1 MNYLIQNASRAMLE
15 KLMKLLSHVWLFV
28 TPWTVARQTPL
39 SMGFT
44 RQEYW
49 SGLPCPSPGD
59 LPDPGIE
66 PGSSALQPD
75 TLLFE
80 PPGKSWE
87 AYRLLFIYN
96 RTLKFCLQQSRFSRV
111 LCILLILHP
120 SGSLYSM
127 ASWEEQEL
135 EKVPSLL
142 PFFDCQNLKVAFILM
157 ESWQLALDC
166 TI

>member
-80 PPGKSWE
+80 PLGKSWE
-87 AYRLLFIYN
+87 TYRLLFIYN
-96 RTLKFCLQQSRFSRV
+96 RTLKNPFPVSLNIAISYPPKLSLTSWNTMFSHPVIPDSLQPHGLQHARPPCLYLPEFAQV
-111 LCILLILHP
+111 HVHCI
-120 SGSLYSM
+120 
-127 ASWEEQEL
+127 
-135 EKVPSLL
+135 
-142 PFFDCQNLKVAFILM
+142 D
-157 ESWQLALDC
+157 D